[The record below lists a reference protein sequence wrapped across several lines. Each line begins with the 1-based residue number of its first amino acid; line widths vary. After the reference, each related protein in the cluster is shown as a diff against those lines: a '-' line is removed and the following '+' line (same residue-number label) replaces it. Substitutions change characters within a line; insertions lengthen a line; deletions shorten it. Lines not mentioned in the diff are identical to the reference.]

1 MFARRDDRDDR
12 DDKKPMS
19 DAEWAAADALEAVWE
34 SDVQPDADLQ
44 PLLFTARQLTDLA
57 AALPPPSLALT
68 QRVRRLTAAPPRP
81 AGRLGRIKW
90 KGE

>member
-1 MFARRDDRDDR
+1 MMFARRDDRDD
-12 DDKKPMS
+12 KKPIS

-57 AALPPPSLALT
+57 AALPPPSLA
-68 QRVRRLTAAPPRP
+68 
-81 AGRLGRIKW
+81 
-90 KGE
+90 